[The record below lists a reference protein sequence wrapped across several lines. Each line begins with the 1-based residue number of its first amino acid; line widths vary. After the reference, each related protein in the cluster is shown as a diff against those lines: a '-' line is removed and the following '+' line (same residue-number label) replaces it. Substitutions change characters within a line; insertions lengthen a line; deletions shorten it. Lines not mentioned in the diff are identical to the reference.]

1 LLFYTHYP
9 LSTLCRISDQYG
21 WPLLKELDTVL
32 FVCVQ
37 RSFPPIKGLACS
49 LCSAMCVLGSDS

>member
-1 LLFYTHYP
+1 VLLFYTHYP

-37 RSFPPIKGLACS
+37 RSFSPDQEGVGFS
-49 LCSAMCVLGSDS
+49 LLTL